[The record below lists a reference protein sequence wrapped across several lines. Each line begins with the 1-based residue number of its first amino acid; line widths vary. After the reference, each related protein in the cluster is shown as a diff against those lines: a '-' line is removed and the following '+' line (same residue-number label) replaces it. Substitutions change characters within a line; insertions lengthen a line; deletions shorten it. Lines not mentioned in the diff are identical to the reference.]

1 MMRAIRSARFSRC
14 SGTLFLSL
22 LLPLLFSCALIGNS
36 SKVAK
41 TVPETSVLVPESL
54 LHPSKEKGVAQLIYV
69 APDVEWASYTKIVL
83 NPVSFWRGAESK
95 TDGLSQRNAQ
105 ILTNYFYTVLYE
117 TISKQY
123 EIVSMPGPDTIQVTV
138 ALTKVNE
145 TNVIPDI
152 VSTIVPQ
159 ARLLSKVV
167 SFATEKP
174 VFVGEAAV
182 ESRLTDS
189 QTGRILAAGVDQRV
203 GNRKLTSNSLSSWGD
218 VENIMKFWAQRATY
232 NLCELQKRS
241 DCVKPPR
248 L

>member
-1 MMRAIRSARFSRC
+1 
-14 SGTLFLSL
+14 
-22 LLPLLFSCALIGNS
+22 
-36 SKVAK
+36 VAK

>member
-1 MMRAIRSARFSRC
+1 V
-14 SGTLFLSL
+14 T
-22 LLPLLFSCALIGNS
+22 
-36 SKVAK
+36 
-41 TVPETSVLVPESL
+41 
-54 LHPSKEKGVAQLIYV
+54 
-69 APDVEWASYTKIVL
+69 
-83 NPVSFWRGAESK
+83 FWRGAESK
-95 TDGLSQRNAQ
+95 TDGLSQENAQ
-105 ILTNYFYTVLYE
+105 VLTNYFYSAIYE
-117 TISKQY
+117 TLSKQY

-145 TNVIPDI
+145 SNVIPDV

-159 ARLLSKVV
+159 ARLLSRVF
-167 SFATEKP
+167 SFATAKP
-174 VFVGEAAV
+174 IFVGGAAV

-241 DCVKPPR
+241 DCVKPR
-248 L
+248 S

>member
-1 MMRAIRSARFSRC
+1 MRSMRRTKSSMRLQAF
-14 SGTLFLSL
+14 FLSL
-22 LLPLLFSCALIGNS
+22 MLPLVFSCALIGNS

-41 TVPETSVLVPESL
+41 SVPETSVLVPESL
-54 LHPSKEKGVAQLIYV
+54 LSPSKEQGLAQLLYV
-69 APDVEWASYTKIVL
+69 APDVEWASYTKIIL
-83 NPVSFWRGAESK
+83 NPVTFWRGAESK
-95 TDGLSQRNAQ
+95 SDGLSQKNALA
-105 ILTNYFYTVLYE
+105 LTNFLYSAIYD
-117 TISKQY
+117 TLSKQY
-123 EIVSMPGPDTIQVTV
+123 EMVSMPGPGTIQVTV

-145 TNVIPDI
+145 SNVIPDV

-159 ARLLSKVV
+159 ARLLSNVV

-174 VFVGEAAV
+174 IFVGEAAV

-203 GNRKLTSNSLSSWGD
+203 GNRKLTRNALSSWGD

-241 DCVKPPR
+241 DCVKPSS
-248 L
+248 

>member
-1 MMRAIRSARFSRC
+1 MRLQAF
-14 SGTLFLSL
+14 FLSL
-22 LLPLLFSCALIGNS
+22 MLPLVFSCALIGNS

-41 TVPETSVLVPESL
+41 SVPETSVLVPESL
-54 LHPSKEKGVAQLIYV
+54 LSPSKEQGLAQLLYV
-69 APDVEWASYTKIVL
+69 APDVEWASYTKIIL
-83 NPVSFWRGAESK
+83 NPVTFWRGAESK
-95 TDGLSQRNAQ
+95 SDGLSQKNALA
-105 ILTNYFYTVLYE
+105 LTNFLYSAIYD
-117 TISKQY
+117 TLSKQY
-123 EIVSMPGPDTIQVTV
+123 EMVSMPGPGTIQVTV

-145 TNVIPDI
+145 SNVIPDV

-159 ARLLSKVV
+159 ARLLSNVV

-174 VFVGEAAV
+174 IFVGEAAV

-203 GNRKLTSNSLSSWGD
+203 GNRKLTRNALSSWGD

-241 DCVKPPR
+241 DCVKPSS
-248 L
+248 

>member
-1 MMRAIRSARFSRC
+1 MLLIGRAKSIIPSQVVFM
-14 SGTLFLSL
+14 SL
-22 LLPLLFSCALIGNS
+22 LLPLVFSCALIGNS
-36 SKVAK
+36 SKVSK

-54 LHPSKEKGVAQLIYV
+54 LSPPKEKGLAQLLYL
-69 APDVEWASYTKIVL
+69 APDVEWASYTKIIL
-83 NPVSFWRGAESK
+83 NPVTFWRGAESK
-95 TDGLSQRNAQ
+95 TDGMSQKNAQ
-105 ILTNYFYTVLYE
+105 VLTNYFYTVIYE
-117 TISKQY
+117 TLSKQY

-145 TNVIPDI
+145 SNVIPDV

-159 ARLLSKVV
+159 ARLLSNVV
-167 SFATEKP
+167 SFATQKP
-174 VFVGEAAV
+174 IFVGEAAV

-241 DCVKPPR
+241 NCIKPGS
-248 L
+248 

>member
-1 MMRAIRSARFSRC
+1 MRLQAF
-14 SGTLFLSL
+14 FLSL
-22 LLPLLFSCALIGNS
+22 MLPLIFSCVLIGNS

-41 TVPETSVLVPESL
+41 SVPETSVLVPESL
-54 LHPSKEKGVAQLIYV
+54 LSPSKEQGLAQLLYV
-69 APDVEWASYTKIVL
+69 APDVEWASYTKIIL
-83 NPVSFWRGAESK
+83 NPVTFWRGAESK
-95 TDGLSQRNAQ
+95 SDGLSQKNALA
-105 ILTNYFYTVLYE
+105 LTNFLYSAIYD
-117 TISKQY
+117 TLSKQY
-123 EIVSMPGPDTIQVTV
+123 EMVSMPGPDTIQVTV

-145 TNVIPDI
+145 SNVIPDV

-159 ARLLSKVV
+159 ARLLSNVV

-174 VFVGEAAV
+174 IFVGEAAV

-203 GNRKLTSNSLSSWGD
+203 GNRKLTRNALSSWGD

-241 DCVKPPR
+241 DCVKPSS
-248 L
+248 